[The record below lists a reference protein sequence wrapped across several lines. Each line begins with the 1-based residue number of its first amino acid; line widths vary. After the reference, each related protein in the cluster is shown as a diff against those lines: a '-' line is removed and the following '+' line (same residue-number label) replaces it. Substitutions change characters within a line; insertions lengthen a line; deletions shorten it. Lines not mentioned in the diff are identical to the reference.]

1 MKSHLRAEDRP
12 LRRRDGP
19 SSDRFSYR
27 FSDPIRPIRPD
38 RSETMCDLIEV
49 ECSKAETDLVSAC
62 KQSLAHGALLATR
75 YVLAEIDFNAGP
87 CDKLKVRIYRY
98 LPLPRPFASRRGGE
112 DETQA
117 PSTDQAVRTIV
128 G

>member
-1 MKSHLRAEDRP
+1 
-12 LRRRDGP
+12 
-19 SSDRFSYR
+19 
-27 FSDPIRPIRPD
+27 
-38 RSETMCDLIEV
+38 MCDLIEV

-62 KQSLAHGALLATR
+62 KKSLAHGALLATR

-112 DETQA
+112 DETQT

>member
-1 MKSHLRAEDRP
+1 
-12 LRRRDGP
+12 
-19 SSDRFSYR
+19 
-27 FSDPIRPIRPD
+27 
-38 RSETMCDLIEV
+38 MCDLIEV
-49 ECSKAETDLVSAC
+49 ECSKAEEDLLSAC

-75 YVLAEIDFNAGP
+75 YVLAEIDFNAGREEGRAVR
-87 CDKLKVRIYRY
+87 DKLKVRIQPGRRSYSNS
-98 LPLPRPFASRRGGE
+98 PGPFASRRGGE